1 MGRRGL
7 EPQSPILEQVPSERK
22 REAKL
27 YWTECLMAQGHRLTN
42 GEWRCLD
49 AREREE
55 RAMEEA
61 QKLGRELISHSIRCA

>member
-1 MGRRGL
+1 
-7 EPQSPILEQVPSERK
+7 
-22 REAKL
+22 L
-27 YWTECLMAQGHRLTN
+27 YWTECLIAQGHRLTN

-61 QKLGRELISHSIRCA
+61 LKLGRELISHSIRCA